1 MNRLRITG
9 LIGGLL
15 LTVAASQGAIA
26 TMPANQDIFLQC
38 EGELRS
44 RMLAFKMDELV
55 TEERSDADRKI
66 QIQIQI
72 RNAKRATIMEHPSD
86 KVLFSP
92 GHCRVSPMKI
102 TCEMN
107 NDTGMRQMFI
117 SRTSGDAI
125 FEGYAETSDEKS
137 ALVVEHYSCIKED
150 RQPLF

>member
-1 MNRLRITG
+1 MNRLHISG

-15 LTVAASQGAIA
+15 LTVAASQAANA

-55 TEERSDADRKI
+55 TEERRDADRKI
-66 QIQIQI
+66 QIKI

-102 TCEMN
+102 SCEMN
-107 NDTGMRQMFI
+107 NDTSMRQMFI

-125 FEGYAETSDEKS
+125 FEGYTESSDEKS

>member
-1 MNRLRITG
+1 MKRVRISG
-9 LIGGLL
+9 LMIGLL
-15 LTVAASQGAIA
+15 LGMTASQGAVAA
-26 TMPANQDIFLQC
+26 TPVNQDIYLQC

-55 TEERSDADRKI
+55 TEERRDADRKI
-66 QIQIQI
+66 QIQI
-72 RNAKRATIMEHPSD
+72 RNSKRATILENPSD

-102 TCEMN
+102 SCEMN
-107 NDTGMRQMFI
+107 NETGMRQMFI

-125 FEGYAETSDEKS
+125 FEGYTETSDEKS
-137 ALVVEHYSCIKED
+137 ALVVEHYSCVKED

>member
-55 TEERSDADRKI
+55 TEERRDANRK
-66 QIQIQI
+66 IQIQI
-72 RNAKRATIMEHPSD
+72 RNAKRATIVEHPSD

-125 FEGYAETSDEKS
+125 FEGYTKTSDEKS
-137 ALVVEHYSCIKED
+137 TLVVEHYSCIKED